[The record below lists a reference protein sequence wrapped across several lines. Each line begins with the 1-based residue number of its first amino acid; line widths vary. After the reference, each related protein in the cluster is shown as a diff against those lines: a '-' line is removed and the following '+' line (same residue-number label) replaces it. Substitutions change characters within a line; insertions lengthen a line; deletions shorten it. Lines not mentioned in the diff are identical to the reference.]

1 MNNLKLI
8 TNFNKKFSKFIN
20 NLLEKNLNKL
30 NVDNLKSLL
39 INNKIF
45 LSIVA
50 LIILFLS
57 YLSFPN
63 IHNKEEVALE
73 IKKNLKNKLNL
84 EFNFQEDLDYKFLP
98 RPHFTTNN
106 YSINSEKDKI
116 AEIKKLKVYVSLENL
131 FNLKNI
137 KLNHVI
143 LEDGNFNLNKEN
155 YNFFYNLLD
164 SNFNDFKFQI
174 LKSNVFF
181 RSLENEVLF
190 INNIKNAKYFFDPKE
205 IKNIV
210 YANNEIFNL
219 PYSIKVFDDKIEK
232 TIQSKKNIESLRL
245 EIDNQTSYD
254 DTNYSGLSE
263 INLLNSKN
271 LFEYQYKNDLFEFK
285 FFDKKQNPEFS
296 YLGRFNLK
304 PFYANITGNTNKL
317 DLSSLFSSYAIIKE
331 LLKTEILNN
340 KNIDFYLIIS
350 ANGIK
355 QFTDFNNVLIKSKIQ
370 EGLVDIDQS
379 KMTWRNNI
387 DFEFFNSLIFVKEGK
402 LILDSNV
409 EININNTNEL
419 YKFLLT
425 PKNLR
430 KKISKVN
437 VNFTYLFHEKNIKV
451 NNIKVDGKILE
462 KSNFAFEDI
471 YLKENNLQNKIYF
484 KNLLNELIKYYAG

>member
-1 MNNLKLI
+1 MNNPKFI
-8 TNFNKKFSKFIN
+8 ASIFKKFNRFIN

-30 NVDNLKSLL
+30 NIDNFKNIL

-106 YSINSEKDKI
+106 SSINYQEDKI
-116 AEIKKLKVYVSLENL
+116 TEIKKLKVYVSLENL
-131 FNLKNI
+131 FSLKNI

-143 LEDGNFNLNKEN
+143 LEEANFNLNKEN

-164 SNFNDFKFQI
+164 GNFNDFKFEI
-174 LKSNVFF
+174 LRSNVFY
-181 RSLENEVLF
+181 RNLENEVLF
-190 INNIKNAKYFFDPKE
+190 INNIKNAKYYFDSKE
-205 IKNIV
+205 IKNML

-232 TIQSKKNIESLRL
+232 TINSKINIESLRL

-254 DTNYSGLSE
+254 DTNYLGSSE
-263 INLLNSKN
+263 INLINSKS
-271 LFEYQYKNDLFEFK
+271 LFEYQLKDNLFEFK
-285 FFDKKQNPEFS
+285 FFDKLQNPEFS
-296 YLGRFNLK
+296 YIGKFNFK
-304 PFYANITGNTNKL
+304 PFYSNLTGKTNKL
-317 DLSSLFSSYAIIKE
+317 NLSPLFSSNAIIKE

-350 ANGIK
+350 GNSIK
-355 QFTDFNNVLIKSKIQ
+355 QFDDFKNVLIKSKIQ

-379 KMTWRNNI
+379 KMTWKNNI
-387 DFEFFNSLIFVKEGK
+387 DFEFLDSLIFVKEGK

-409 EININNTNEL
+409 EIYINNTDEL
-419 YKFLLT
+419 YKFLIT

-437 VNFTYLFHEKNIKV
+437 INFTYLFDEKNIKV
-451 NNIKVDGKILE
+451 KNIKIDGKSLE
-462 KSNFAFEDI
+462 KSKYSFDDI
-471 YLKENNLQNKIYF
+471 LIKENNLQNKIYL
-484 KNLLNELIKYYAG
+484 KNLLNEVIKNYEG

>member
-1 MNNLKLI
+1 MNNLKFI
-8 TNFNKKFSKFIN
+8 ASFFKKFSKFIN

-30 NVDNLKSLL
+30 NVYNFKSLL

-63 IHNKEEVALE
+63 IHNKEEVASE

-84 EFNFQEDLDYKFLP
+84 EFNFQEELDYKFLP
-98 RPHFTTNN
+98 RPHFTSYNS
-106 YSINSEKDKI
+106 SINFKDDEI
-116 AEIKKLKVYVSLENL
+116 TEIKKFKVYVSLENL
-131 FNLKNI
+131 FSLKNI

-143 LEDGNFNLNKEN
+143 LEEANFNLNKEN

-164 SNFNDFKFQI
+164 GNFNDFKFEI
-174 LKSNVFF
+174 LKSNVFY

-190 INNIKNAKYFFDPKE
+190 INNIKNAKFFFDPRE
-205 IKNIV
+205 TKNILD
-210 YANNEIFNL
+210 ANNEIFNL

-232 TIQSKKNIESLRL
+232 TIHSKINIETLRL
-245 EIDNQTSYD
+245 EINNQTSYD
-254 DTNYSGLSE
+254 DTNYLGFSE
-263 INLLNSKN
+263 INLINTKS
-271 LFEYQYKNDLFEFK
+271 LFEYKLNDNLFEFK
-285 FFDKKQNPEFS
+285 FFDKLQNPEFS
-296 YLGRFNLK
+296 YTGKFNFK
-304 PFYANITGNTNKL
+304 PFYSNITGNTNKL
-317 DLSSLFSSYAIIKE
+317 NFSPLFSSNAIIKE

-350 ANGIK
+350 GNSIK
-355 QFTDFNNVLIKSKIQ
+355 QFDDFKNILIKSKIQ

-379 KMTWRNNI
+379 KMTWKNNI
-387 DFEFFNSLIFVKEGK
+387 DFEFLDSLIFVKEGK

-409 EININNTNEL
+409 EININNINEL

-425 PKNLR
+425 PKKLR

-437 VNFTYLFHEKNIKV
+437 VNFTYLFDEKNIKV
-451 NNIKVDGKILE
+451 NNIKVDGKTLE
-462 KSNFAFEDI
+462 KSNYTFEEI
-471 YLKENNLQNKIYF
+471 LLKENNLQNKIYL
-484 KNLLNELIKYYAG
+484 KNLLNEVIKNYVG

>member
-1 MNNLKLI
+1 MNNPKLI
-8 TNFNKKFSKFIN
+8 ASFNKKFSKFIN

-30 NVDNLKSLL
+30 NVDNFQNLL

-73 IKKNLKNKLNL
+73 VKKKLNNKLNL
-84 EFNFQEDLDYKFLP
+84 EFNFQKDLDYKFLP
-98 RPHFTTNN
+98 RPHFTTKNS
-106 YSINSEKDKI
+106 SINFREDKI
-116 AEIKKLKVYVSLENL
+116 TEIKKLKVYVSLESL
-131 FNLKNI
+131 FSLKNI

-143 LEDGNFNLNKEN
+143 LEEANFNLNKNN
-155 YNFFYNLLD
+155 YNFFYDLLN
-164 SNFNDFKFQI
+164 SNFKDFKFEI
-174 LKSNVFF
+174 SNSNVFY
-181 RSLENEVLF
+181 RNLENDVLL
-190 INNIKNAKYFFDPKE
+190 INKIFNAKYHYNPKE
-205 IKNIV
+205 IKNILD
-210 YANNEIFNL
+210 ARNEIFNL
-219 PYSIKVFDDKIEK
+219 PYTMKIFDDKIEK
-232 TIQSKKNIESLRL
+232 IINSKINIESLRL
-245 EIDNQTSYD
+245 KVDNQIKYT

-271 LFEYQYKNDLFEFK
+271 LFEYQYKNNLFEFR
-285 FFDKKQNPEFS
+285 FFDRVQDSEFS
-296 YLGRFNLK
+296 YKGKFNLK
-304 PFYANITGNTNKL
+304 PFYSSIVGNTNKL
-317 DLSSLFSSYAIIKE
+317 NLTHLFSSNAMVKE

-350 ANGIK
+350 GNRIK
-355 QFTDFNNVLIKSKIQ
+355 QFEDFKNVLIKSKIQ

-387 DFEFFNSLIFVKEGK
+387 DFEFLNSLIFVNEGK
-402 LILDSNV
+402 LILDSDV

-437 VNFTYLFHEKNIKV
+437 VNFTYLFDEKNIKV
-451 NNIKVDGKILE
+451 NNIKVDGKTLE
-462 KSNFAFEDI
+462 KSNYTFEEFL
-471 YLKENNLQNKIYF
+471 LKENNLQNKIYL
-484 KNLLNELIKYYAG
+484 KNLLNEVIKNYAG

>member
-8 TNFNKKFSKFIN
+8 ANFNKKFSKFIN

-30 NVDNLKSLL
+30 NVDNFKNLL

-50 LIILFLS
+50 VIILFLS

-63 IHNKEEVALE
+63 IHNKEEVASE

-106 YSINSEKDKI
+106 SSINSEEDKI

-131 FNLKNI
+131 FSLKNI

-143 LEDGNFNLNKEN
+143 LEEANFNLDKEN

-164 SNFNDFKFQI
+164 GNFNDFKFEI
-174 LKSNVFF
+174 LKSNVFY

-190 INNIKNAKYFFDPKE
+190 INNIKNAKYYFDPKE
-205 IKNIV
+205 IKNMLD
-210 YANNEIFNL
+210 ANNEIFNL

-232 TIQSKKNIESLRL
+232 TIHSKINIESLRL

-254 DTNYSGLSE
+254 DTNYLGFSE

-271 LFEYQYKNDLFEFK
+271 LFEYQLKDNLFEFK

-296 YLGRFNLK
+296 YKGKFNLK

-317 DLSSLFSSYAIIKE
+317 NLSSLFSSNAIIKE

-350 ANGIK
+350 GNSIK
-355 QFTDFNNVLIKSKIQ
+355 QFDDFKNVLIKSKIQ
-370 EGLVDIDQS
+370 EGLLDIDQS
-379 KMTWRNNI
+379 KMTWKNNI
-387 DFEFFNSLIFVKEGK
+387 NFEFLDSLIFVKEGN
-402 LILDSNV
+402 LVLDSNV
-409 EININNTNEL
+409 EININNTDEL

-437 VNFTYLFHEKNIKV
+437 VNFTYLFDEKNIKV
-451 NNIKVDGKILE
+451 KNIKVDGKTLE
-462 KSNFAFEDI
+462 KSDYNFDDI
-471 YLKENNLQNKIYF
+471 LLKDNNLQNKIYL
-484 KNLLNELIKYYAG
+484 KNLLNEVIKNYVG

>member
-1 MNNLKLI
+1 MNNPKFIANLY
-8 TNFNKKFSKFIN
+8 KKFSKFIN

-30 NVDNLKSLL
+30 NVDNFKNLL

-63 IHNKEEVALE
+63 IHNKEDIALE

-106 YSINSEKDKI
+106 SSINSQEDKI
-116 AEIKKLKVYVSLENL
+116 TEIKKLTVYVSLENL
-131 FNLKNI
+131 FSLKNI
-137 KLNHVI
+137 KLNQVI
-143 LEDGNFNLNKEN
+143 LEEANFNLNKEN

-164 SNFNDFKFQI
+164 SNFNDFKFEI
-174 LKSNVFF
+174 FKSNVFY

-190 INNIKNAKYFFDPKE
+190 INNIKNAEYFFDPKE
-205 IKNIV
+205 IKNML

-219 PYSIKVFDDKIEK
+219 PYSIKVFDDKIDK
-232 TIQSKKNIESLRL
+232 TIHSKINIESLRL
-245 EIDNQTSYD
+245 EIENQTSYD
-254 DTNYSGLSE
+254 DSNYLGFSE
-263 INLLNSKN
+263 INLINAKS
-271 LFEYQYKNDLFEFK
+271 LFEYQLKDNLFEFK
-285 FFDKKQNPEFS
+285 LFDKLQNPEFS
-296 YLGRFNLK
+296 YIGKFNFK
-304 PFYANITGNTNKL
+304 PFYSNITGNTNKL
-317 DLSSLFSSYAIIKE
+317 NFSSLFSSNTIIKE

-350 ANGIK
+350 GNSIK
-355 QFTDFNNVLIKSKIQ
+355 QFNDFKNVLIKSKIQ

-379 KMTWRNNI
+379 KMTWKNNI
-387 DFEFFNSLIFVKEGK
+387 DFEFLDSLVFVKEGK

-409 EININNTNEL
+409 EININNTDEL

-437 VNFTYLFHEKNIKV
+437 VNFTYFFDEKNIKV
-451 NNIKVDGKILE
+451 KNIKIDGKSLE
-462 KSNFAFEDI
+462 KSKYSFDDI
-471 YLKENNLQNKIYF
+471 LLKENNLQNKIYL
-484 KNLLNELIKYYAG
+484 KNLLNELIKNYVG

>member
-1 MNNLKLI
+1 MNNLKFI
-8 TNFNKKFSKFIN
+8 ASFFKKFSKFIN

-30 NVDNLKSLL
+30 NVDNFKNLL

-106 YSINSEKDKI
+106 SSINFKEDKI
-116 AEIKKLKVYVSLENL
+116 TEIKKLKVYVSLENL
-131 FNLKNI
+131 FSLKNI

-143 LEDGNFNLNKEN
+143 LEEANFNLNKEN

-164 SNFNDFKFQI
+164 GNFNDFKFEI
-174 LKSNVFF
+174 LKSNVFY

-190 INNIKNAKYFFDPKE
+190 INNIKNAKYYFDPKE
-205 IKNIV
+205 IKNML

-219 PYSIKVFDDKIEK
+219 PYSIKIFDDKIEK
-232 TIQSKKNIESLRL
+232 TIHSKINIESLRL

-254 DTNYSGLSE
+254 DTNYLGFSE
-263 INLLNSKN
+263 INLINTKS
-271 LFEYQYKNDLFEFK
+271 LFEYQLKDNLFEFK
-285 FFDKKQNPEFS
+285 FFDKLQNPEFS
-296 YLGRFNLK
+296 YIGKFNFK
-304 PFYANITGNTNKL
+304 PFYSNITGNTNKL
-317 DLSSLFSSYAIIKE
+317 NLSPLFSSNAIIKE

-350 ANGIK
+350 GNNIK
-355 QFTDFNNVLIKSKIQ
+355 QFDDFKNVLIKSKIQ

-379 KMTWRNNI
+379 KMTWKNNI
-387 DFEFFNSLIFVKEGK
+387 DFEFLDSLIFVKEGK

-409 EININNTNEL
+409 EININNSNEL

-437 VNFTYLFHEKNIKV
+437 VNFTYLFDEKNIKV
-451 NNIKVDGKILE
+451 KNIRIDGKTLE
-462 KSNFAFEDI
+462 KSKYTFDDI
-471 YLKENNLQNKIYF
+471 LLKENNLQNKIYF
-484 KNLLNELIKYYAG
+484 KNLLNEVIKNYAG

>member
-1 MNNLKLI
+1 MNNPKYI
-8 TNFNKKFSKFIN
+8 ASFFKKFSKFIN

-30 NVDNLKSLL
+30 NVYNFKSLL

-50 LIILFLS
+50 LVILFLS

-106 YSINSEKDKI
+106 SSINFKGDEITK
-116 AEIKKLKVYVSLENL
+116 IKKLKVYISLENL
-131 FNLKNI
+131 FSLKNI

-143 LEDGNFNLNKEN
+143 LEQANFNLNKEN

-164 SNFNDFKFQI
+164 GNFSDFRFEI
-174 LKSNVFF
+174 LKSNVFY

-190 INNIKNAKYFFDPKE
+190 INNIKNANYYFDPKE
-205 IKNIV
+205 IKNILD
-210 YANNEIFNL
+210 ANNEIFNL
-219 PYSIKVFDDKIEK
+219 PYSIKIFEDKIEK
-232 TIQSKKNIESLRL
+232 KVYSSINIESLRL
-245 EIDNQTSYD
+245 KINNQTSYD
-254 DTNYSGLSE
+254 HTNYLGFSE
-263 INLLNSKN
+263 INLINSKN
-271 LFEYQYKNDLFEFK
+271 LLEYQLKDNLFEFK
-285 FFDKKQNPEFS
+285 FFDKLQNPEFS
-296 YLGRFNLK
+296 YIGKFNFK
-304 PFYANITGNTNKL
+304 PFYSNITGNTDKIN
-317 DLSSLFSSYAIIKE
+317 LSPLFSSSAIIKE

-340 KNIDFYLIIS
+340 KNV
-350 ANGIK
+350 
-355 QFTDFNNVLIKSKIQ
+355 DFNLIVAGNNIKEFDDFKNVLLKFKIQ

-379 KMTWRNNI
+379 KITWKNNI
-387 DFEFFNSLIFVKEGK
+387 DFEFLDSLIFVNEGK
-402 LILDSNV
+402 LVLDSNI
-409 EININNTNEL
+409 EIVINNPNEF

-437 VNFTYLFHEKNIKV
+437 VNFTYLFDEKNIKV
-451 NNIKVDGKILE
+451 KNIIIDGKTLKKSKYSFDDIL
-462 KSNFAFEDI
+462 
-471 YLKENNLQNKIYF
+471 LKDNNLQNKIYF
-484 KNLLNELIKYYAG
+484 KNLLNDVIKNYVG